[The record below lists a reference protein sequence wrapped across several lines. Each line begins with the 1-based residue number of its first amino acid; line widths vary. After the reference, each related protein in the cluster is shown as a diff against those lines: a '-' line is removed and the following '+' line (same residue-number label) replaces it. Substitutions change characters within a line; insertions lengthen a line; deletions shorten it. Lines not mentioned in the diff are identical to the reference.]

1 MAAKLSL
8 VDRSPLRP
16 AAAAMLAASLAC
28 AGLFLPVRAQESSPP
43 AGTTIEQRERRIGEL
58 RAAAH
63 QQLEDAQVWSMLIVA
78 EIVLDRARAQ
88 AEAGG
93 APVDEAAAAAR
104 GKQISRRIVE
114 EWKQA
119 APESAA
125 PYMASLQA
133 EVPPEQRDDYVL
145 GLLDRFPDDPKVLAR
160 SLQILARREQGQR
173 AAELVEGALGRHPER
188 AETWQLAVRFYQD
201 QHHAAR
207 LRDLANAWLE
217 RQPASAAALDA
228 WLRWGDAA
236 RDPAAAQLRVE
247 RSLSGPGIDLPRVEL
262 CGRLVTDL
270 AGVYR
275 AVAQRCLEAAV
286 QSAAD
291 PAVRARAAT
300 LDTGAGAA
308 AGDEAG
314 LSSALAAL
322 PTNERRQAVLTA
334 VRGLGDEACDAKLR
348 LLRLLPWD
356 RTDAGGSAPESLGA
370 LAGCREHATARAYYL
385 ETLAK
390 TPARDLPASIWAWFA
405 KVNGRYHGD
414 LSLAPA
420 MVAVLEER
428 QRREPERQETWR
440 ALAEA
445 YEIAGLDAPRA
456 RHLEAWLAAGVDLP
470 SVEAIL
476 WLAEFQAAH
485 AAAAGQGGGGAAP
498 PAGKGDGAAVAT
510 LRTAWQR
517 NQDPSLVLALAD
529 LLLATGR
536 AADLRGLASELAGD
550 SDPRVAGLAHLIRV
564 RILLATADAAGAAG
578 AAGAAVPEQVLEEYR
593 SYFAARDSYLLDEPA
608 AEYVAL
614 AASLHGPQAAAMAA
628 QELCARDSRRRETTA
643 AECTAHLL
651 EQQGHGNGAVAVLE
665 AAAARSPGDLRLQST
680 AADMASAVG
689 ADDTAEQ
696 AYRRMLAID
705 PESAEAFR
713 GLGRIAERR
722 GAAAQLEALLA
733 QAQRARGE
741 QPVEMVESLARVL
754 RDQGQAQRAVDLL
767 RGVRSRVSNTGF
779 VDEELRLAYV
789 ALANQPGNGPPAPSP
804 RAAAPAAAPTT
815 VAAALPQAGAALPP
829 APPRLPSPEELR
841 AIREADA
848 WGAGLGG
855 RIDQQQARDLVL
867 AQAQLG
873 NAYAKVRLSIL
884 QDGGT
889 LGFPADAR
897 QAAATAAPYLPVVRA
912 AAEHGEPYAQYLWGT
927 VLLRG
932 IATPRQ
938 PGEAAV
944 WLRRAAE
951 QGEPWALHNL
961 GWMSEEGQGLPKDL
975 RAAILWYGR
984 AAAAGN
990 TFSMGSLARLL
1001 LEGEPAVRAPAEGAA
1016 WLAKA
1021 AERGSPQAISWW
1033 AALLLYGGDGLAPDP
1048 VSARPW
1054 LERAA
1059 ALGDPRGLY
1068 DLAAALLAGSGGPPD
1083 AARAVQLLAR
1093 DAGLGKGRAMFQ
1105 LTWQSALGQG
1115 MPRDPRRAAAW
1126 LEQAAARGDD
1136 DIGELLGAGPE
1147 QPEAFHRFF
1156 KQGLAQLE
1164 QLAGQGDAFAGGL
1177 AARIYFSGTGVTEDD
1192 ARALDLA
1199 RRAARAGST
1208 EAMRVLGQ
1216 AYRRGIGVT
1225 ADVAQ
1230 AAAWWRRGGEG
1241 GHTFC
1246 MMWYA
1251 QMLLNGTVGETDR
1264 ATGLSWLERAG
1275 ELGNAWAI
1283 LDLGRTYDEGWW
1295 GLPRDERKA
1304 DYWKRKALAFDDQ
1317 EARGWLIAHGL
1328 AH

>member
-1 MAAKLSL
+1 MAAKLRL

-16 AAAAMLAASLAC
+16 AGLAMLIASLAC
-28 AGLFLPVRAQESSPP
+28 AGLSLPVRAQEGSPP
-43 AGTTIEQRERRIGEL
+43 AAMTIEQRQRQIADL

-63 QQLEDAQVWSMLIVA
+63 QHLEDAQVWSMLIVA
-78 EIVLDRARAQ
+78 EVVLDRTRAQ

-104 GKQISRRIVE
+104 SKQIARRIVE

-133 EVPPEQRDDYVL
+133 EVPPEQRDDYVI
-145 GLLDRFPDDPKVLAR
+145 GLLDRFPDDPKVLAS

-188 AETWQLAVRFYQD
+188 AETWQLAVRFNQD
-201 QHHAAR
+201 QHNAAR
-207 LRDLANAWLE
+207 LHDLANAWLE
-217 RQPASAAALDA
+217 RQPASAEALNA

-247 RSLSGPGIDLPRVEL
+247 RSLSGPGIDLARVEL
-262 CGRLVTDL
+262 CGQLLTDL
-270 AGVYR
+270 AGAYQAAAR
-275 AVAQRCLEAAV
+275 RCLESAV
-286 QSAAD
+286 ERAED
-291 PAVRARAAT
+291 PAVRERAAT
-300 LDTGAGAA
+300 LGTGAGAA
-308 AGDEAG
+308 AGDEAS
-314 LSSALAAL
+314 LSGALAAL
-322 PTNERRQAVLTA
+322 PAKERLQAVLTA
-334 VRGLGDEACDAKLR
+334 VRGLGDQACDAKLR

-356 RTDAGGSAPESLGA
+356 GTDAGGSAQQSLGA
-370 LAGCREHATARAYYL
+370 LVGCQEHATVRAYYL

-405 KVNGRYHGD
+405 KVNGLYHGD

-428 QRREPERQETWR
+428 LRREPDRQETWR

-445 YEIAGLDAPRA
+445 YEIAGLDAGRA
-456 RHLEAWLAAGVDLP
+456 KHLEAWLAAGADLP

-476 WLAEFQAAH
+476 WLTEYQAAH
-485 AAAAGQGGGGAAP
+485 PATAGQGGGGAAS
-498 PAGKGDGAAVAT
+498 AGKGGGAAVAT

-517 NQDPSLVLALAD
+517 NKDPRLVLALGD
-529 LLLATGR
+529 LLLVTGR
-536 AADLRGLASELAGD
+536 EADLPVLASELAGD
-550 SDPRVAGLAHLIRV
+550 SDPRIAAVAHLIRV
-564 RILLATADAAGAAG
+564 RILLGTAG
-578 AAGAAVPEQVLEEYR
+578 AAGAAVAAQALAEYR
-593 SYFAARDSYLLDEPA
+593 SYFAGRDSYLLEEPA

-614 AASLHGPQAAAMAA
+614 AANLHGPQAAVMAA
-628 QELCARDSRRRETTA
+628 QEVCARDSRRLETTA

-665 AAAARSPGDLRLQST
+665 AAAARSPGDLRLQSR

-689 ADDTAEQ
+689 ADDTAEE

-741 QPVEMVESLARVL
+741 QPVEMVVSLARVL

-767 RGVRSRVSNTGF
+767 RTVRSRVPNAAY
-779 VDEELRLAYV
+779 VDEELRLAYA
-789 ALANQPGNGPPAPSP
+789 ALANQPGDAPPVPSS
-804 RAAAPAAAPTT
+804 RVAAPAAAPAI
-815 VAAALPQAGAALPP
+815 VVAALPQAGAAPPP
-829 APPRLPSPEELR
+829 APPRLPSPEQLR

-855 RIDQQQARDLVL
+855 RIDQQKARDLVL

-873 NAYAKVRLSIL
+873 NAYAKIRLSIL

-889 LGFPADAR
+889 LGFPADPR

-927 VLLRG
+927 VLLLG

-975 RAAILWYGR
+975 PAAILWYRR

-1001 LEGEPAVRAPAEGAA
+1001 LEGEQAVRAPAEGTA

-1021 AERGSPQAISWW
+1021 AERGSPPAVSWW
-1033 AALLLYGGDGLAPDP
+1033 AALLLYGGDGLTPDP

-1068 DLAAALLAGSGGPPD
+1068 DLAAALLAGSGGSPD
-1083 AARAVQLLAR
+1083 AARAVQLLER
-1093 DAGLGKGRAMFQ
+1093 EAGLGKGRAMFQ

-1115 MPRDPRRAAAW
+1115 MPRDPQRAAAW
-1126 LEQAAARGDD
+1126 LERAAARGDD
-1136 DIGELLGAGPE
+1136 DIGELLGAGPQ

-1164 QLAGQGDAFAGGL
+1164 QLAGQGDSFAGGL

-1225 ADVAQ
+1225 ADAAQ
-1230 AAAWWRRGGEG
+1230 AAAWWRRGAEG

-1251 QMLLNGTVGETDR
+1251 QMLLNGTVGETDH

-1275 ELGNAWAI
+1275 EGGNAWAI
-1283 LDLGRTYDEGWW
+1283 HDLGRTYDEGWW

-1304 DYWKRKALAFDDQ
+1304 AYWKRKALAFDDQ

-1328 AH
+1328 AN